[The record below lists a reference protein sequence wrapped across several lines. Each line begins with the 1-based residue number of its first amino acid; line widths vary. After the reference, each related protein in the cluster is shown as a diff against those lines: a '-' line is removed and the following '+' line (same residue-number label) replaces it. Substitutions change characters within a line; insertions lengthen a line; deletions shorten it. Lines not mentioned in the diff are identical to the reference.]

1 MWKVSPTQNNRHYVR
16 RASWHRLRVG
26 SILDL
31 APLALGQALGPI
43 RSAGSPIANE
53 HADLRIYMHQRNAL
67 YSADERGYGVI
78 AARAARISA
87 AVPVREHSPGWSR
100 MARRCSAA
108 GTGR

>member
-67 YSADERGYGVI
+67 YSAPIRATSVKRAHEPDPVTM
-78 AARAARISA
+78 RAA
-87 AVPVREHSPGWSR
+87 GL
-100 MARRCSAA
+100 
-108 GTGR
+108 G